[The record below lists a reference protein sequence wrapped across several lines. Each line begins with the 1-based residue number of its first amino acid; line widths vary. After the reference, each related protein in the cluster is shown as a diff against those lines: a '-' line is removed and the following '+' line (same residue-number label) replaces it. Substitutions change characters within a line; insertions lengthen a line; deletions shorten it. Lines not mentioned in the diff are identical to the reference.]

1 MVATS
6 AIRVLHVLGGLD
18 RGGVETWLLHVLR
31 HMDRQAFH
39 MDFLVHQA
47 GPGAYD
53 DEVRTLGSRIYPCSQ
68 PHRPRQY
75 ARKFKAILRE
85 HGPFDIVH
93 SHVHHYSGYV
103 LRLAHEAGVPM
114 QIAHSHNDTSP
125 LDVEAGLL
133 RRGYLALM
141 RRWIRR
147 YATHGLAASR
157 KAAVSLFGPRWAADP
172 RWQVLYYGL
181 DLAPFQDAVDRA
193 AVRAELG
200 ISPSALVIGH
210 VGRFDRQKN
219 HAFLVDIFAEVVRR
233 NADSI
238 LLLVGEGD
246 LRPAIEE
253 MLSRRGLTSRVRFT
267 GSRPDVPRLMLGAM
281 DAFVFPSWFE
291 GLGLV
296 LVEAQAAGLP
306 CVISDAIPE
315 EAILVEPLVRRVS
328 LAQTSSAWAAEV
340 LALHAAGPSV
350 PAAQARVRIEH
361 SPVNIRASIHHLE
374 SVYHGVGLRH
384 RAE

>member
-6 AIRVLHVLGGLD
+6 AIRVLHVVGGLD

-53 DEVRTLGSRIYPCSQ
+53 DEVRRLGSRIYPCPQ

-75 ARKFKAILRE
+75 ARRFKAILRE

-141 RRWIRR
+141 RRWIHR

-157 KAAVSLFGPRWAADP
+157 KAAVSLFGPRWTADP
-172 RWQVLYYGL
+172 RWQVLYYGV
-181 DLAPFQDAVDRA
+181 DLTPFQNAVDRA
-193 AVRAELG
+193 SVRGVGDL
-200 ISPSALVIGH
+200 PRALVIGH

-253 MLSRRGLTSRVRFT
+253 QLSREGLASRVRFT

-328 LAQTSSAWAAEV
+328 LAQTSSAWAEEV

-361 SPVNIRASIHHLE
+361 SPVNIRASTNHLE
-374 SVYHGVGLRH
+374 WVYHGVGLPD